1 MVTIRYREI
10 STFQFSPIFRVIIS
24 GASQT
29 GKTHFAEQIIK
40 RNLFKCHRCY
50 YFHPDCHE
58 NDPVDWKLDIP
69 VLFDSEFPTVETFM
83 SMPENSCVVLDDLVE
98 ECFASKTIDYLFRV
112 LSSKRKLHVIL
123 MSQRYYHA
131 GRYSL
136 SIRNSSNYHILM
148 RCVNKSMMSR
158 IATDL
163 GLKQEVTKAQD
174 YTTSQTYPYIFIDRN
189 PLARA
194 NKCEVFIDVLGS
206 TFVLVRGQ
214 MKYFLLAESEFK
226 KCFDIIDSELA
237 KHADSSEAA
246 LKSNKSALVGQEKKT
261 KEQTGRDDNS
271 SRNDEQRDA
280 SSNDLEPGRT
290 DTEFSDSRNTDTGRT
305 GTHFSD
311 SRNIESGRTETNSG
325 KSEDTE
331 SDTGNKRSNKWHDQ
345 KEFERKFRRALHKYK
360 IRA

>member
-1 MVTIRYREI
+1 MVTVRYREI
-10 STFQFSPIFRVIIS
+10 SNFKFSPIFRVIIS

-29 GKTHFAEQIIK
+29 GKTHFAEQLIK
-40 RNLFKCHRCY
+40 RNLFTCDRCY

-58 NDPVDWKLDIP
+58 NDPVDWKLNIP
-69 VLFDSEFPTVETFM
+69 ILFDSEFPTVETFM
-83 SMPENSCVVLDDLVE
+83 QMPENSCVVLDDLVE
-98 ECFASKTIDYLFRV
+98 ECFSSKTIDYLFRV

-163 GLKQEVTKAQD
+163 GLKQEVTKAQE
-174 YTTSQTYPYIFIDRN
+174 YTTNQTYPYIFIDRN

-194 NKCEVFIDVLGS
+194 NKCEVLIDVLGS
-206 TFVLVRGQ
+206 TLILVRGQ

-226 KCFDIIDSELA
+226 KCFDIIDKELA
-237 KHADSSEAA
+237 KYADPSKATFGSSE
-246 LKSNKSALVGQEKKT
+246 STLVGQEEN
-261 KEQTGRDDNS
+261 KEESNCSDDS
-271 SRNDEQRDA
+271 SELGEQR
-280 SSNDLEPGRT
+280 STRERGRT
-290 DTEFSDSRNTDTGRT
+290 GSESGDNESGDNRSGASNSGSEPAGSADSRN
-305 GTHFSD
+305 
-311 SRNIESGRTETNSG
+311 
-325 KSEDTE
+325 
-331 SDTGNKRSNKWHDQ
+331 KRSHKWNDQ

>member
-29 GKTHFAEQIIK
+29 GKTHFAEQLIK

-163 GLKQEVTKAQD
+163 GLKQEVTKAQEL
-174 YTTSQTYPYIFIDRN
+174 TTSKTYPYIFIDRN
-189 PLARA
+189 PIARA

-214 MKYFLLAESEFK
+214 MKYFLLAETEFK
-226 KCFDIIDSELA
+226 KCFDIIDCELA
-237 KHADSSEAA
+237 KYADPSKATQGTR
-246 LKSNKSALVGQEKKT
+246 KSTMVGQEEEEKNDGTGDKT
-261 KEQTGRDDNS
+261 DS
-271 SRNDEQRDA
+271 
-280 SSNDLEPGRT
+280 RT
-290 DTEFSDSRNTDTGRT
+290 DKQRGANSNATGSDSD
-305 GTHFSD
+305 SD
-311 SRNIESGRTETNSG
+311 SGDGTNTGDDRT
-325 KSEDTE
+325 
-331 SDTGNKRSNKWHDQ
+331 TGNDSTSGNDDSTVGSGTDGKRSRKWLDQ
-345 KEFERKFRRALHKYK
+345 KDFERKFRRALHKYK
-360 IRA
+360 IRT

>member
-1 MVTIRYREI
+1 
-10 STFQFSPIFRVIIS
+10 
-24 GASQT
+24 
-29 GKTHFAEQIIK
+29 
-40 RNLFKCHRCY
+40 
-50 YFHPDCHE
+50 
-58 NDPVDWKLDIP
+58 
-69 VLFDSEFPTVETFM
+69 M

-98 ECFASKTIDYLFRV
+98 ECFSSKTIDYLFRV

-123 MSQRYYHA
+123 MSQRYYHM

-136 SIRNSSNYHILM
+136 SIRNSSNYHVLM
-148 RCVNKSMMSR
+148 RCVNKSMMNR

-163 GLKQEVTKAQD
+163 GLKQEVTKAQE

-206 TFVLVRGQ
+206 TFVLVKGQ

-226 KCFDIIDSELA
+226 KCFDIIDSEIA
-237 KHADSSEAA
+237 KYADSSKTA
-246 LKSNKSALVGQEKKT
+246 LRSNKSTLVGQEEKT
-261 KEQTGRDDNS
+261 KEQADRKNS

-280 SSNDLEPGRT
+280 ISSDIESGRN
-290 DTEFSDSRNTDTGRT
+290 DTESSDSRNTESRIETNTG
-305 GTHFSD
+305 
-311 SRNIESGRTETNSG
+311 ESG
-325 KSEDTE
+325 DTE
-331 SDTGNKRSNKWHDQ
+331 SDNRNKRSNKWHDQ